1 MNSLS
6 GRGRSGVGGVL
17 VWVWVIGIV
26 ATAATGLLM
35 WFRYLSFLRW
45 LVEKTSDTKCL
56 RDAAVA
62 ARAFPGAGVA
72 GAIARAFRPDPV
84 EEVAHAASEIVKGP
98 EQPSPIRTRGA
109 RSGAPGSPGSHG

>member
-17 VWVWVIGIV
+17 VWIWVIGIV
-26 ATAATGLLM
+26 ATAAIGLLM
-35 WFRYLSFLRW
+35 WVAYLIFLYW
-45 LVEKTSDTKCL
+45 LVKQCDNDAGVL

-84 EEVAHAASEIVKGP
+84 AEVGEAVREAVQIGRPDQPAPDSEPASP
-98 EQPSPIRTRGA
+98 
-109 RSGAPGSPGSHG
+109 